1 MEEENKVSEEKQ
13 VKVPN
18 PNPYKKDHGESDPEV
33 EAFAKGELAK
43 YQREQREKEAIAA
56 TEQKDTDAS
65 EETAEKS
72 DQEATPIAERP
83 AKAEDRVFKKR
94 YDDLKKHYDS
104 TINKHKEEL
113 TSLRAQL
120 ESSTKQ
126 FVPPKSKEELEAWR
140 KEYPDVYDMVET
152 IAMNK
157 ATTQTADLENKYKD
171 LQLQQEQIAKEKA
184 EVELLK
190 IHPDF
195 NDLRQQDDF
204 HTWAEQQDPT
214 IQKHKDELES
224 LRNRLESGN
233 SQFAPPKSKEE
244 LEAWRKE
251 YPDVYDMVET
261 IAMEKATTRTA
272 ELEDKYKNLQL
283 QQEQIAKEKAEVE
296 LLKLHP
302 DFNELRKQDSFH
314 EWAERQDPTIQGWL
328 YENTSNATLAAR
340 AIDLYKMDQGISKLS
355 KKQESNVKKEA
366 AKAIS
371 KTRKSTETDMPQKKI
386 WTATEI
392 SKLKAHEF
400 EKLESE
406 IDLARLEGRIEQ
418 R

>member
-1 MEEENKVSEEKQ
+1 MEEEKKVSEETK
-13 VKVPN
+13 VKMPN
-18 PNPYKKDHGESDPEV
+18 PNPYKKDRGKDDAEV

-43 YQREQREKEAIAA
+43 FQREQKEKEATAA

-72 DQEATPIAERP
+72 EVKATPIAERP

-113 TSLRAQL
+113 QSLRTQL
-120 ESSTKQ
+120 ESSTTQ

-171 LQLQQEQIAKEKA
+171 LKLQQEQIAKEKA

-214 IQKHKDELES
+214 IQ
-224 LRNRLESGN
+224 
-233 SQFAPPKSKEE
+233 
-244 LEAWRKE
+244 
-251 YPDVYDMVET
+251 
-261 IAMEKATTRTA
+261 
-272 ELEDKYKNLQL
+272 
-283 QQEQIAKEKAEVE
+283 
-296 LLKLHP
+296 
-302 DFNELRKQDSFH
+302 
-314 EWAERQDPTIQGWL
+314 GWL
-328 YENTSNATLAAR
+328 YENTSNSKLAAR
-340 AIDLYKMDQGISKLS
+340 AIDLYKMDRGLSKLT
-355 KKQESNVKKEA
+355 KKEEKDVKKEA

-371 KTRKSTETDMPQKKI
+371 KTKKATDTDTPKKKI
-386 WTATEI
+386 WTTSEI
-392 SKLKAHEF
+392 AKLKPYQF
-400 EKLESE
+400 EKFEKE

>member
-1 MEEENKVSEEKQ
+1 MEEEKKVSEETKSIMQ
-13 VKVPN
+13 RA
-18 PNPYKKDHGESDPEV
+18 NPYSKVREEDDAET

-43 YQREQREKEAIAA
+43 FQREQKEKEAEAA

-65 EETAEKS
+65 EETADKL
-72 DQEATPIAERP
+72 DQQATPIAERP

-113 TSLRAQL
+113 TSLRTQL

-126 FVPPKSKEELEAWR
+126 FVPPKSKDELEAWR

-157 ATTQTADLENKYKD
+157 ATTQTADLEKKYKD
-171 LQLQQEQIAKEKA
+171 LKLQQEQIAKEKA

-195 NDLRQQDDF
+195 NELRSNDDF
-204 HTWAEQQDPT
+204 HAWAEQQDPN
-214 IQKHKDELES
+214 IQS
-224 LRNRLESGN
+224 
-233 SQFAPPKSKEE
+233 
-244 LEAWRKE
+244 
-251 YPDVYDMVET
+251 
-261 IAMEKATTRTA
+261 
-272 ELEDKYKNLQL
+272 
-283 QQEQIAKEKAEVE
+283 
-296 LLKLHP
+296 
-302 DFNELRKQDSFH
+302 
-314 EWAERQDPTIQGWL
+314 WL
-328 YENTSNATLAAR
+328 YENTANSKLAAR
-340 AIDLYKMDQGISKLS
+340 AIDLYKADRGITKA
-355 KKQESNVKKEA
+355 KKEDKDLKKEA

-371 KTRKSTETDMPQKKI
+371 KTKKATDTDTPKKKV
-386 WTATEI
+386 WTTSEI
-392 SKLKAHEF
+392 SRLKPHQF
-400 EKLESE
+400 EKFEKE